1 EPAAPEPP
9 PSVPETA
16 SPQTETTTTPADTP
30 VPEESEA
37 APQADAA
44 ATAGPFT
51 VQVASFD
58 SNNLERAKRFKVET
72 EEATDFTVNLVPSAD
87 GKHVRAFVGEYKD
100 RAAADAARDTMRKVA
115 GFEDCFVKA
124 LGEE

>member
-1 EPAAPEPP
+1 M
-9 PSVPETA
+9 
-16 SPQTETTTTPADTP
+16 
-30 VPEESEA
+30 PEESKA
-37 APQADAA
+37 APQSD
-44 ATAGPFT
+44 ATAAVGPFT

-58 SNNLERAKRFKVET
+58 SNNLERAKRFKDET
-72 EEATDFTVNLVPSAD
+72 EAATDFTVNLVPSSD

-100 RAAADAARDTMRKVA
+100 RVAADAARDAMRKVQ